1 MVHTSYEN
9 IRKLNSSVFSRKH
22 MLQFDG
28 MHSSDV
34 YVYLNLL
41 TRLPGIDIDG
51 LSLFENPTQ

>member
-1 MVHTSYEN
+1 
-9 IRKLNSSVFSRKH
+9 